1 MVKFAGDGSVAH
13 HQDAV
18 GDSKQ
23 FLELGRNHDD
33 GMTIVREFIQKFI
46 DFLFSSHVDASG
58 RLVEDQY
65 VAIAR
70 KPFCNDHFLLIA
82 TGQVFHQLF

>member
-46 DFLFSSHVDASG
+46 DFLFSSTSMP
-58 RLVEDQY
+58 R
-65 VAIAR
+65 VARRRSVRRNRAQAI
-70 KPFCNDHFLLIA
+70 L
-82 TGQVFHQLF
+82 Q